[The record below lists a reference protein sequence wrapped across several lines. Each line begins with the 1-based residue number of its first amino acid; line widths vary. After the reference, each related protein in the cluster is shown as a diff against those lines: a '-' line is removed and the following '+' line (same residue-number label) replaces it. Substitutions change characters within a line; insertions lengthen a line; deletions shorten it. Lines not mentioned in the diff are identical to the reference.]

1 MELENTVFVVMLL
14 SSCVNQQVNE
24 CCMPLK
30 YTIGQFN
37 ILS

>member
-1 MELENTVFVVMLL
+1 MKLEKAVFVVRLL